1 MVSRASGQ
9 EVVSSLEAED
19 LGSALIRSAVDSV
32 VIVDDEGLITEF
44 NPAAETTLGH
54 RRDEALGR
62 EIAELLLAPEVRERF
77 RIALRSGAP
86 TGEAALFDRPVDVS
100 ALRADGSRLRV
111 ELSIARLGQFDPPL
125 FAVYL
130 RDLSRRRSVDYT
142 HLHLAAIVEST
153 DDAVL
158 SKDSRGIVTSWNPGA
173 ERLYGY
179 SAEEAIGRHI
189 SFLVPPDHRGEEARI
204 LARSLAGERIET
216 YETER
221 IRADGARVDVSLT
234 VSPIISRDEGVIGA
248 SVIARDITARNRAT
262 QAQRL
267 LADASAALDASLDP
281 VQTLRTIARTAVPE
295 LAELCVID
303 LLRDDGSIGGAVAGA
318 ADPAMARELEGL
330 RRRFPLDPGGRHPV
344 AQVLRTRRSMVLRD
358 LNTPGV
364 EADVAQSDEHREFM
378 RRAGYRS
385 AAVVP
390 MVARGRLLGAI
401 SLLHVDS
408 DRRYD
413 PYDLALL
420 EDLAGR
426 AAMAFDNAR
435 LYAERSRVAR
445 TLQQGLL
452 PVDLPDMPGFSVAA
466 SYHPAG
472 EGNDVGGDFYDVF
485 ERDGEWML
493 VVGDVCGKGAE
504 AAAVTALVRN
514 SLRAVALAE
523 PAPSRILSQVN
534 EVMLRHEVT
543 ERFATAV
550 VGRLARTDAGAVA
563 RVGAA
568 GHPPPFVLEPDGTV
582 RAGDSRGELLGIR
595 EEAAFPDLEL
605 ALRPGD
611 TLVLYTD
618 GVLEAA
624 APHHVL
630 SPEDLGSFL
639 GQCAGMPTRDVVQ
652 ALEREA
658 LRLSAGRPRDDLAIL
673 AVTVR

>member
-1 MVSRASGQ
+1 MVARASSE
-9 EVVSSLEAED
+9 EVVSALEVED
-19 LGSALIRSAVDSV
+19 LGSALLTSAVDSV
-32 VIVDDEGLITEF
+32 VIVDADGLITQF
-44 NPAAETTLGH
+44 NPAAETTLGY
-54 RRDEALGR
+54 RRDDALGR
-62 EIAELLLAPEVRERF
+62 EMAGLLLAPEVRERF
-77 RIALRSGAP
+77 RIALPSGSA
-86 TGEAALFDRPVDVS
+86 TGEAPLFDRAVEVS
-100 ALRADGSRLRV
+100 VLRADGSRLRV
-111 ELSIARLGQFDPPL
+111 ELSVTRLAGFDPSL

-179 SAEEAIGRHI
+179 SAEEAIGRHV

-204 LARSLAGERIET
+204 LARAMSGERMET

-221 IRADGARVDVSLT
+221 IRADGARVEVSLT
-234 VSPIISRDEGVIGA
+234 VSPIVARDEGVIGA
-248 SVIARDITARNRAT
+248 SVIARDITARNRAV

-267 LADASAALDASLDP
+267 LANASAALDASLDP

-295 LAELCVID
+295 IAELCVID
-303 LLRDDGSIGGAVAGA
+303 LLRDDGSIGDAVAGA
-318 ADPAMARELEGL
+318 ADPALARELEGL

-358 LNTPGV
+358 LSTPEV

-390 MVARGRLLGAI
+390 MAARGRLLGAI
-401 SLLHVDS
+401 SLLRVDS

-413 PYDLALL
+413 PSDLALL

-452 PVDLPDMPGFSVAA
+452 PVDLPRMPGFAVAA
-466 SYHPAG
+466 SYHPTG
-472 EGNDVGGDFYDVF
+472 EGNEVGGDFYDVF
-485 ERDGEWML
+485 ERDGEWIL

-504 AAAVTALVRN
+504 AAAVTALIRN
-514 SLRAVALAE
+514 GVRAVALAE
-523 PAPSRILSQVN
+523 PAPTQILTQVN
-534 EVMLRHEVT
+534 QVMLRHEVT
-543 ERFATAV
+543 QRFSTAV
-550 VGRLARTDAGAVA
+550 VGRLVRTDAGASA
-563 RVGAA
+563 RVCSA
-568 GHPPPFVLEPDGTV
+568 GHPPPLVLASDGAV
-582 RAGDSRGELLGIR
+582 RSADSRGELLGIR
-595 EEAAFPDLEL
+595 ADAAFPELEL

-624 APHHVL
+624 APQHLL
-630 SPEDLGSFL
+630 SPEDLQSLL
-639 GQCAGMPTRDVVQ
+639 GQCAGMTTADLVQ
-652 ALEREA
+652 ALEQEA
-658 LRLSAGRPRDDLAIL
+658 LRLSAGKPRDDLAIL